1 MHVIYLGDI
10 LQNVQYNV
18 ISSVINK
25 PVTFNITKT
34 LFFTQSWTKND
45 IHMKLFILQETIY
58 TVQYLVSNTLISNST
73 KIFFLCELNIPYY
86 LQLSVLWL

>member
-10 LQNVQYNV
+10 LQNVQYNDV

-25 PVTFNITKT
+25 PVTFNITET

-45 IHMKLFILQETIY
+45 IHMILFILRETMY
-58 TVQYLVSNTLISNST
+58 NAQYLVSNTLISNST
-73 KIFFLCELNIPYY
+73 
-86 LQLSVLWL
+86 